1 MQFTFAFGAK
11 IKKIVGW
18 EKEKEIKNLEIPVA
32 ENERNKAVE
41 NLLSLKEY
49 FDNQLK
55 SDQETYQAIATLGD
69 KLGVLWNG
77 DK

>member
-1 MQFTFAFGAK
+1 LNLLTEPDIIIETGENQMSQNT
-11 IKKIVGW
+11 
-18 EKEKEIKNLEIPVA
+18 KNLEIPVA
-32 ENERNKAVE
+32 ENERKKAVE
-41 NLLSLKEY
+41 NLLSIKEY
-49 FDNQLK
+49 FDNQLQ

>member
-1 MQFTFAFGAK
+1 MSNET
-11 IKKIVGW
+11 
-18 EKEKEIKNLEIPVA
+18 KNLEIPVA

-49 FDNQLK
+49 FDNQLQ
-55 SDQETYQAIATLGD
+55 SDQETYQAIATLSD
-69 KLGVLWNG
+69 KLGVLWSA

>member
-1 MQFTFAFGAK
+1 MSN
-11 IKKIVGW
+11 
-18 EKEKEIKNLEIPVA
+18 EIKNLEIPVA
-32 ENERNKAVE
+32 ENKRNKAVE

-49 FDNQLK
+49 FDNQLQ

>member
-1 MQFTFAFGAK
+1 M
-11 IKKIVGW
+11 
-18 EKEKEIKNLEIPVA
+18 EKEIKNLEIPIA

-41 NLLSLKEY
+41 NLLSLEEY

-55 SDQETYQAIATLGD
+55 SDKETYQAIATLGD

>member
-1 MQFTFAFGAK
+1 MA
-11 IKKIVGW
+11 
-18 EKEKEIKNLEIPVA
+18 KEKIKNLEIPVA

-49 FDNQLK
+49 FDNQLQ
-55 SDQETYQAIATLGD
+55 SDQETHQAIATLGD
-69 KLGVLWNG
+69 KLGVLWNA

>member
-1 MQFTFAFGAK
+1 M
-11 IKKIVGW
+11 
-18 EKEKEIKNLEIPVA
+18 EKETKNLEIPIA

>member
-1 MQFTFAFGAK
+1 MLKKTIYRK
-11 IKKIVGW
+11 IGENKLTNETKKI
-18 EKEKEIKNLEIPVA
+18 EIPVA

-49 FDNQLK
+49 FDNQLQ

-69 KLGVLWNG
+69 KLGVLWNA

>member
-1 MQFTFAFGAK
+1 MSNET
-11 IKKIVGW
+11 KKI
-18 EKEKEIKNLEIPVA
+18 EIPVA

-49 FDNQLK
+49 FDNQLQ

-69 KLGVLWNG
+69 KLGVLWNT

>member
-1 MQFTFAFGAK
+1 M
-11 IKKIVGW
+11 
-18 EKEKEIKNLEIPVA
+18 EKETKNLEIPIA

-49 FDNQLK
+49 FNNQLK

>member
-1 MQFTFAFGAK
+1 MAK
-11 IKKIVGW
+11 DKTKK
-18 EKEKEIKNLEIPVA
+18 LEIPVA

-49 FDNQLK
+49 FDNQLQ
-55 SDQETYQAIATLGD
+55 SDQETYQAIATFGD
-69 KLGVLWNG
+69 KLGILWNA

>member
-1 MQFTFAFGAK
+1 MAK
-11 IKKIVGW
+11 DK
-18 EKEKEIKNLEIPVA
+18 IKNLEIPVA

-49 FDNQLK
+49 FDNQLQ

-69 KLGVLWNG
+69 KLGVLWNT

>member
-1 MQFTFAFGAK
+1 M
-11 IKKIVGW
+11 
-18 EKEKEIKNLEIPVA
+18 EKETKNLEIPIA

-49 FDNQLK
+49 FDNQLQ

-69 KLGVLWNG
+69 KLGVLWNT

>member
-1 MQFTFAFGAK
+1 M
-11 IKKIVGW
+11 
-18 EKEKEIKNLEIPVA
+18 EKETKNLEIPIA

-49 FDNQLK
+49 FDNQLQTE
-55 SDQETYQAIATLGD
+55 QETYQAIATLGD